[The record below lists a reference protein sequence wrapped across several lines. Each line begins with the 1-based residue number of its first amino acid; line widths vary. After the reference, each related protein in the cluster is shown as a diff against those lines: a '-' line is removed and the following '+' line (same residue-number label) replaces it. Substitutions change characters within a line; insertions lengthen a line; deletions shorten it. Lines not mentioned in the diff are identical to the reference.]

1 MESPEPKESPE
12 PIESL
17 ADRDIVL
24 CKKGTPPLAEA
35 EYAPLL
41 IQLPGWDI
49 VKVDNIERLQR
60 TYFFE
65 DPSDATAFSRF
76 LSSMADE
83 ADHHPFLVPE
93 QNRLTVIWWTHS
105 IKGLHLNDFIM
116 AARSDEAYGL

>member
-1 MESPEPKESPE
+1 MD
-12 PIESL
+12 SL

-24 CKKGTPPLAEA
+24 CKKGTPPLTES

-41 IQLPGWDI
+41 MQAVGWDV
-49 VKVDNIERLQR
+49 VKVDGVERLQR
-60 TYFFE
+60 TYFFP
-65 DPSDATAFSRF
+65 DPSDAVAFSRF

-83 ADHHPFLVPE
+83 ADHHPFLVTE
-93 QNRLTVIWWTHS
+93 DNQLTVIWWTHS

>member
-1 MESPEPKESPE
+1 MD
-12 PIESL
+12 SL

-24 CKKGTPPLAEA
+24 CKKGTPPLTEA

-41 IQLPGWDI
+41 MQLPGWDL
-49 VKVDNIERLQR
+49 VTLDGIERLQR
-60 TYFFE
+60 SYFFE

-76 LSSMADE
+76 LSSIADE
-83 ADHHPFLVPE
+83 ADHHPYLIPE
-93 QNRLTVIWWTHS
+93 ANRLIVMWGTHS

>member
-1 MESPEPKESPE
+1 MDA
-12 PIESL
+12 L

-24 CKKGTPPLAEA
+24 CRKGTPPLTAA

-41 IQLPGWDI
+41 MQLPGWDI
-49 VKVDNIERLQR
+49 VKVDGIERLQR

-76 LSSMADE
+76 LSSIADE

>member
-1 MESPEPKESPE
+1 MEHRDR
-12 PIESL
+12 L

-24 CKKGTPPLAEA
+24 CRKGTPPLREA

-41 IQLPGWDI
+41 AQLPGWD
-49 VKVDNIERLQR
+49 VVEVDGIERLQR
-60 TYFFE
+60 SYFFE

-76 LSSMADE
+76 LSSLADE
-83 ADHHPFLVPE
+83 ADHHPFLMTE
-93 QNRLTVIWWTHS
+93 GNALTVIWWTHS

>member
-1 MESPEPKESPE
+1 MD
-12 PIESL
+12 SL

-24 CKKGTPPLAEA
+24 CKKGTPPLQEA
-35 EYAPLL
+35 EDAQFLM
-41 IQLPGWDI
+41 QLPGWDL
-49 VKVDNIERLQR
+49 VEVDGIERLQR
-60 TYFFE
+60 TYFF
-65 DPSDATAFSRF
+65 DAPSDATAFSRF

>member
-1 MESPEPKESPE
+1 MH
-12 PIESL
+12 SL

-24 CKKGTPPLAEA
+24 CRKGTPPLTED

-41 IQLPGWDI
+41 MQLPGWE
-49 VKVDNIERLQR
+49 VAQVDGIERLER
-60 TYFFE
+60 TYFFD

-83 ADHHPFLVPE
+83 ADHHPFLMAE
-93 QNRLTVIWWTHS
+93 ANRLTVIWWTHS
-105 IKGLHLNDFIM
+105 IRGLHLNDFIM

>member
-1 MESPEPKESPE
+1 MD
-12 PIESL
+12 SL

-24 CKKGTPPLAEA
+24 CKKGTPPLTEA

-41 IQLPGWDI
+41 MQLPGWD
-49 VKVDNIERLQR
+49 VVQVDGIERLQR
-60 TYFFE
+60 SYFFE

-76 LSSMADE
+76 LSSIADE